1 MVWGGSVN
9 SLAFILKNYY
19 APAWEGNILKQLPH
33 LTALQIIQSSYFSC
47 EEYLTMAVYHYANI
61 KHVLRN
67 ITYIAKRHQSCWP
80 KLKLSSQVM
89 RHLS

>member
-1 MVWGGSVN
+1 MN

-19 APAWEGNILKQLPH
+19 VPALEDNILKQLPH

-47 EEYLTMAVYHYANI
+47 GESLTIALYYYANI
-61 KHVLRN
+61 KHVFEN
-67 ITYIAKRHQSCWP
+67 ITYIANIHQSCWP
-80 KLKLSSQVM
+80 KLELSSQVM